1 MKAVTFGEIMM
12 RLNPEGYLRFVQAD
26 KFEATYAGGEA
37 NVAVSL
43 ANYGMDAAFCT
54 VLPKNAIGDKCVR
67 ELRRFGVDTS
77 RILRGEG
84 RMGIYFLEGG

>member
-1 MKAVTFGEIMM
+1 MMEATFG
-12 RLNPEGYLRFVQAD
+12 
-26 KFEATYAGGEA
+26 GGEA

>member
-1 MKAVTFGEIMM
+1 MEATFG
-12 RLNPEGYLRFVQAD
+12 
-26 KFEATYAGGEA
+26 GGEA

-54 VLPKNAIGDKCVR
+54 VLPKNAIGDECVR

-77 RILRGEG
+77 RILRGDECKIFAWNFVSLH
-84 RMGIYFLEGG
+84 RT